1 MVTVVQSASNA
12 TSSGPGAITI
22 TSAPTQN
29 NVLLAWVLVA
39 ATAIPTAASG
49 WTAVGSGAGGGT
61 GQGVRASRW
70 FWKVAGSG
78 ESTSQ
83 TPAATQSVAWAAS
96 IIEYSGVDT
105 TTPVDVDSVQIVAG
119 AATF

>member
-12 TSSGPGAITI
+12 TSSGPGAITM

-49 WTAVGSGAGGGT
+49 WTAVGSGAGG
-61 GQGVRASRW
+61 
-70 FWKVAGSG
+70 GSG

-119 AATF
+119 AATFTTPTITP